1 MTLVAVIASAAF
13 ALTDRTLIN
22 AIAERNTRT
31 EIIL

>member
-13 ALTDRTLIN
+13 ALTGHTLIN
-22 AIAERNTRT
+22 AMAERNTRT